1 MKILLNWSNFKIF
14 QIKYNE
20 WVSNFGIFENQKL
33 NKMTSNVN
41 ETSIMI
47 HMRLTACRLDT
58 CATSGRC
65 YTSDL
70 LRISICQRCFNYF
83 IYVVCAVWTT
93 FEQGSTHRPG
103 FRVGAIEL
111 TGSGAWI
118 PACEYDGGGVR
129 WWTTSGIEI
138 FVNWLTGTFNI
149 SEKFSAEWEKFFL
162 SS

>member
-93 FEQGSTHRPG
+93 CEQGSTHRSIRAPLGASWRNRTNRFWCADPG
-103 FRVGAIEL
+103 L
-111 TGSGAWI
+111 WI
-118 PACEYDGGGVR
+118 WR
-129 WWTTSGIEI
+129 WRCPMMNDFWY
-138 FVNWLTGTFNI
+138 WNI
-149 SEKFSAEWEKFFL
+149 CKLIDWYF
-162 SS
+162 